1 MSRSSALPGNPS
13 DNGPGSYLRLTAGL
27 SGLGVEGIAAACAGE
42 DPLQLFLEQIDGAS
56 LSRRPLPMKVRQ
68 WACWIAFHSRSRERL
83 LTWLEE
89 QHGIHRET
97 LWLIW
102 ALCFERDTLPVQE
115 FLEVLGLAQTLGP
128 CVDLSDGARITGY
141 PGPIDFEMLPVL
153 ARQLSLTGCR
163 QLTCLELSY
172 HSSAWPT
179 LSSLEVVRCPSLQR
193 IDLHLL
199 SILFAGIR
207 FEACPSL
214 EAFTVDTVAPWIPGH
229 LVIQDCPALVEM
241 PKSIQAG
248 RIAIH
253 DAGLTIIPTRLVG
266 EESVRL
272 DGLRLADQIHTHTIH
287 SQGSVVVS
295 RIAGVAHWR
304 IDALKAGQGVL
315 LKDLPDLQT
324 LSIGKGQLEGDL
336 QITGC
341 PSLRRVEHG
350 LHLEG
355 DLRVDGG
362 GLVEIHSSGPCS

>member
-1 MSRSSALPGNPS
+1 MSQPKAFLGNPS
-13 DNGPGSYLRLTAGL
+13 SSGPGSYLRLTAGL
-27 SGLGVEGIAAACAGE
+27 SGLGVEGIAAACAVE
-42 DPLQLFLEQIDGAS
+42 DPLQLFLEQTDGAS
-56 LSRRPLPMKVRQ
+56 LSRRPLPRKVRQ

-153 ARQLSLTGCR
+153 ARQVSLTGCSR
-163 QLTCLELSY
+163 LTRLENTFVT
-172 HSSAWPT
+172 PT
-179 LSSLEVVRCPSLQR
+179 CRNPLQSSLEVVRCPSLRR
-193 IDLHLL
+193 IDLH
-199 SILFAGIR
+199 FHGFFFGGISL
-207 FEACPSL
+207 ESCPSL
-214 EAFTVDTVAPWIPGH
+214 EAFTVDTVAPWIPSH

-241 PKSIQAG
+241 PNWIRAKRLTIQ
-248 RIAIH
+248 
-253 DAGLTIIPTRLVG
+253 DAGLVAIPTQLIG

-272 DGLRLADQIHTHTIH
+272 GGLRLADQIHTHTIH

-304 IDALKAGQGVL
+304 IDTLQAGQGVL

-324 LSIGKGQLEGDL
+324 LSIGKGQVEGDL

-341 PSLRRVEHG
+341 PSLHRVEHG

-362 GLVEIHSSGPCS
+362 GQVEIHSLQ

>member
-1 MSRSSALPGNPS
+1 MSQPKAFPGNPS
-13 DNGPGSYLRLTAGL
+13 GSGLGSFLRLTAGL
-27 SGLGVEGIAAACAGE
+27 SGMSVEGIAAACAGE

-56 LSRRPLPMKVRQ
+56 LSRRPLPIKVRQ

-83 LTWLEE
+83 LIWLEE

-102 ALCFERDTLPVQE
+102 ALCFERDSLPVQE
-115 FLEVLGLAQTLGP
+115 FLEVLGLAHTLGP
-128 CVDLSDGARITGY
+128 CVDLLGGARITGY

-153 ARQLSLTGCR
+153 TRQACLIECNRPTHLDLSFTRVALR
-163 QLTCLELSY
+163 Q
-172 HSSAWPT
+172 P
-179 LSSLEVVRCPSLQR
+179 SLEVVRCPSLR
-193 IDLHLL
+193 RVDLH
-199 SILFAGIR
+199 FHGI
-207 FEACPSL
+207 FFGGITLESCPSL
-214 EAFTVDTVAPWIPGH
+214 EAFTVDTIAAWIPDH
-229 LVIQDCPALVEM
+229 LLIQGCPALVEM
-241 PKSIQAG
+241 PKWIRAK
-248 RIAIH
+248 RLTIL
-253 DAGLTIIPTRLVG
+253 DAGLEAIPTQLIG

-272 DGLRLADQIHTHTIH
+272 GGLRLADQIHTHTIH

-304 IDALKAGQGVL
+304 IDTLNAGQGVV

-324 LSIGKGQLEGDL
+324 LSIGMGQVEGDL

-362 GLVEIHSSGPCS
+362 GQVEIHSSGPCS